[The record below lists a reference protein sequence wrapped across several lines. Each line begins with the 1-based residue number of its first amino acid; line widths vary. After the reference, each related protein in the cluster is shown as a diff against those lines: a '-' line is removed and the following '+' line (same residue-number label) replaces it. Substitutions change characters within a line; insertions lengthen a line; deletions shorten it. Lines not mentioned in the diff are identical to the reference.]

1 MASSFERVQII
12 PGATHG
18 YIKIS
23 ALDCS
28 TDTGKIAAAY
38 EDKICI
44 FEPTPVIQA
53 DKTSSHNLDYRWV
66 QTGQLHTSS
75 QVTSLSWNLEGTRL
89 LTSGNSL
96 QMWREKGQEAGNEP
110 ASVIFEIGGGDRE
123 VKTPTN
129 EKEDETQWECVWN
142 CQTATPV
149 YNMAFSPDG
158 TLFATSGRSD
168 RLVKVW
174 YENKH
179 SKFFY
184 KYFWLPFISTL
195 FYLQSYFLRKVL
207 MHHNLF
213 RAHLTILI

>member
-53 DKTSSHNLDYRWV
+53 ADRSTSHNLDYRWV

-89 LTSGNSL
+89 LTSGASL
-96 QMWREKGQEAGNEP
+96 QMWREKGQETENEP
-110 ASVIFEIGGGDRE
+110 MSVKFEIGGGDRE

-129 EKEDETQWECVWN
+129 EKEDDMQWECVWS

-149 YNMAFSPDG
+149 YHMAFSPDG
-158 TLFATSGRSD
+158 TLFATSGRND

-179 SKFFY
+179 SKFLY
-184 KYFWLPFISTL
+184 RKYLFIK
-195 FYLQSYFLRKVL
+195 Y
-207 MHHNLF
+207 
-213 RAHLTILI
+213 